1 MYQPAVNLTKPID
14 REPLYDPVQA
24 GRDSNRGTRTD
35 DAKEDLGPAKSAGG
49 LVPIFEH
56 LEHRGHLPTAI
67 QRFILDDHKLILRR
81 AVDFD
86 DPMQRI
92 GRVGRDDV
100 EPRLVLI
107 QDELVERERRGRC
120 APTTSTTAAHR
131 RPLLLLL
138 VLLRRGDGCS
148 RFGPFG
154 RDYRK
159 QIGGWWRR

>member
-1 MYQPAVNLTKPID
+1 M
-14 REPLYDPVQA
+14 E
-24 GRDSNRGTRTD
+24 GRRTD
-35 DAKEDLGPAKSAGG
+35 NAKENLGPAKSTRG
-49 LVPIFEH
+49 LVSIFEH
-56 LEHRGHLPTAI
+56 LEHGSHLPTAI
-67 QRFILDDHKLILRR
+67 HRFVLDDHKLILRR
-81 AVDFD
+81 AVDLD

-92 GRVGRDDV
+92 GRIGRDDV
-100 EPRLVLI
+100 EPQPILI

-138 VLLRRGDGCS
+138 LLRRGDRCS

-159 QIGGWWRR
+159 QIGKWRWW